1 MSAKRQVAVLVCGL
15 WLAAA
20 AAAGTEERTENDLE
34 VEFLE
39 YLGMWEQT
47 DEDWLLYDDEETVV
61 MEERSEPASES
72 EVSTEIEDES

>member
-1 MSAKRQVAVLVCGL
+1 MSARRQVAVLVCGL

-20 AAAGTEERTENDLE
+20 AGAEEQPERDVE

-47 DEDWLLYDDEETVV
+47 DEDWLLYDIEETVV
-61 MEERSEPASES
+61 MEERNEPAPEG
-72 EVSTEIEDES
+72 EVSTEMEDES

>member
-1 MSAKRQVAVLVCGL
+1 MSARRQVAVLVCGL

-20 AAAGTEERTENDLE
+20 AGAEEQPERDVE

-47 DEDWLLYDDEETVV
+47 DEDWLLYDIEETVV
-61 MEERSEPASES
+61 MEERNEPAPEG

>member
-1 MSAKRQVAVLVCGL
+1 MSARRQVAVLVCGL

-20 AAAGTEERTENDLE
+20 AGAEEQPEKDLE

-47 DEDWLLYDDEETVV
+47 DEDWLLYDVEEAVV
-61 MEERSEPASES
+61 LEERSEPAPEG
-72 EVSTEIEDES
+72 EVSTEIENES

>member
-20 AAAGTEERTENDLE
+20 AGAEEQPERDVE

-47 DEDWLLYDDEETVV
+47 DEDWLLYDIEETVV
-61 MEERSEPASES
+61 MEERNEPAPEG
-72 EVSTEIEDES
+72 EVSTEMEDES